1 MSDSTNHLAG
11 KVALVT
17 GGNRGIGRTIALA
30 LAKAGADIALSY
42 RGRESEALQVRS
54 ELESNGHRCVV
65 VQADVSVA
73 ADVSRMIES
82 IEESLGGASILV
94 NNAGMSTQR
103 SIEAVTE
110 DDWDKTIAV
119 NLKSVFLVTQA
130 VLPYMRSQKWGRII
144 NMTSVAIQIGGI
156 VGPHYA
162 ASKAGIWGLTHSYAS
177 QLASEG
183 ITVNAVAPAL
193 IETEMIVGN
202 PQAQPGRIP
211 VGRLGSPLEVA
222 DVVAMLACNGY
233 ITGQT
238 INVNGGVYMS

>member
-1 MSDSTNHLAG
+1 MIENTSHLAG

-17 GGNRGIGRTIALA
+17 GGNRGIGRTITLA
-30 LAKAGADIALSY
+30 LAEVGADIALSY

-54 ELESNGHRCVV
+54 ELESRGHRCVV
-65 VQADVSVA
+65 MQADVSVVV
-73 ADVSRMIES
+73 DVSPMIRS
-82 IEESLGGASILV
+82 IEESLGGVSILV
-94 NNAGMSTQR
+94 NNAEMSSPR

-110 DDWDKTIAV
+110 DDWDKTITV

-144 NMTSVAIQIGGI
+144 NMTSVAIQLGSI

-177 QLASEG
+177 QLAGEG

-193 IETEMIVGN
+193 IDTEMIAGN
-202 PQAQPGRIP
+202 PQ
-211 VGRLGSPLEVA
+211 
-222 DVVAMLACNGY
+222 
-233 ITGQT
+233 T
-238 INVNGGVYMS
+238 

>member
-1 MSDSTNHLAG
+1 MIENTSHLAG

-17 GGNRGIGRTIALA
+17 GGNRGIGRTITLA
-30 LAKAGADIALSY
+30 LAEAGADIALSY

-54 ELESNGHRCVV
+54 ELESRGHRCVV
-65 VQADVSVA
+65 MQADVSVVV
-73 ADVSRMIES
+73 DVSRMIRS
-82 IEESLGGASILV
+82 IEESLGGVSILV
-94 NNAGMSTQR
+94 NNAEMSSPR

-110 DDWDKTIAV
+110 DDWDKTITV

-144 NMTSVAIQIGGI
+144 NMTSVAIQLGSI

-177 QLASEG
+177 QLAGEG

-193 IETEMIVGN
+193 IDTEMIAGN
-202 PQAQPGRIP
+202 PQ
-211 VGRLGSPLEVA
+211 
-222 DVVAMLACNGY
+222 
-233 ITGQT
+233 T
-238 INVNGGVYMS
+238 